1 MYKIIKN
8 LKVLHI
14 CTADSGGAG
23 NAAIRLHLGLISQ
36 GIDSKFLCL
45 NKKTIDVP
53 EVYRHSKLPKPR
65 LHERILKRKGF
76 LLSEREKNLKVL
88 KKNKG
93 NFEIFSFPNTD
104 YFVEEHFLVKEA
116 DIINLHWISYF
127 INIKTF
133 FKNVRKPIVW
143 TLHDMNPFQ
152 GGFHYK
158 SDSYRNRNTFRELEE
173 NLIEIKRVAMNES
186 NISVVGLSKW
196 LLNESK
202 KCHIFKNRSHY
213 LIPNGI
219 DTQIF
224 KPHNKEFAKEVFNIP
239 IDSKVI
245 LFVSQSTSNY
255 RKGFDLLIES
265 LRHLQTKYYLLAIG
279 RINSN
284 EDIEDIHAVGHV
296 SDSRMM
302 SLLYSAADVFVI
314 PSREDNLPNTVLEAM
329 SCGTPVVGFSIGGIP
344 DMVIDGETGL
354 LADPENS
361 IDLSNKIEKLL
372 SEPSLRN
379 EMSLKARKCILENY
393 TLEIQANKYIASYK
407 EIIM

>member
-1 MYKIIKN
+1 M
-8 LKVLHI
+8 KVLHI

-23 NAAIRLHLGLISQ
+23 NAAIRLHLGLIGQ

-45 NKKTIDVP
+45 NKHTVDVP
-53 EVYRHSKLPKPR
+53 EVYQHPKLPKPR

-93 NFEIFSFPNTD
+93 NIEIFSFPNTD
-104 YFVEEHFLVKEA
+104 YFVEEHFLVQEA
-116 DIINLHWISYF
+116 DIINLHWISNF

-133 FKNVRKPIVW
+133 FKKVRKPIVW

-158 SDSYRNRNTFRELEE
+158 NDSYRNWNTYKEFEE
-173 NLIEIKRVAMNES
+173 DLIEIKRVAMNES

-202 KCHIFKNRSHY
+202 KSKIFKNRRHC

-224 KPHNKEFAKEVFNIP
+224 KAHNKEFAKEVFDIP
-239 IDSKVI
+239 VDSKVV
-245 LFVSQSTSNY
+245 LFVCDNLSNY
-255 RKGFDLLIES
+255 RKGFDLLLDS
-265 LRHLQTKYYLLAIG
+265 LKHLQEKYYLLAIG
-279 RINSN
+279 RINRKES
-284 EDIEDIHAVGHV
+284 IENIHAVGHV
-296 SDSRMM
+296 SDARMM
-302 SLLYSAADVFVI
+302 SLLYSASDVFVI

-329 SCGTPVVGFSIGGIP
+329 SCGTPVVGFDIGGIP
-344 DMVIDGETGL
+344 DMVIEGETGL
-354 LADPENS
+354 LVEPENS
-361 IDLSNKIEKLL
+361 LDLSMKIEMVL
-372 SEPSLRN
+372 SDTRLKN
-379 EMSLKARKCILENY
+379 CMSLKARKSILETY
-393 TLEIQANKYIASYK
+393 TLEIQANKYIAFYNK
-407 EIIM
+407 IIK